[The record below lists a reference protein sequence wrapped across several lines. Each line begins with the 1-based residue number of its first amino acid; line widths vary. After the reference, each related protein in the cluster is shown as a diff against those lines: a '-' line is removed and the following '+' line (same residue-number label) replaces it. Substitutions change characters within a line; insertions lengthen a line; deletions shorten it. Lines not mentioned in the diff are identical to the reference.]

1 MSKTRVLVPA
11 LVCAATAAVVAGSI
25 GAAADSG
32 YPRVTA
38 STDVTQNNKS
48 PVRDMAIAAVAV
60 DPNNASHI
68 AVVGGDWR
76 AGSCYLY
83 VSTDGGAT
91 FAVGK
96 RSPVPAQFD
105 TCTPNGGTNAWAVAF
120 DKAGNILVVT
130 MAANRP
136 GTTAAN
142 GSVLLMKTSDNG
154 NNWSSTFVKDNR
166 QVNPPEGAGQV
177 QLAVDNTRNRIY
189 VGWQERGVNVT
200 GYSGQQRR
208 AEVAVSTDGGNSFSQ
223 PVDVEGDPSSTLSV
237 GGPNMSLT
245 PDGTLWVFYSQSA
258 ASTGSS
264 AVFSSQKP
272 LLRMAKTTDGGQT
285 FTQVGSIG
293 SSIPV
298 NFGFPSFAAAPY
310 GQNGTALVLIYEG
323 LAQGTAGTQYQLR
336 DIYTQS
342 STDGGQTWGQQTRV
356 TDDNLITDLGNK
368 YVPGITAAPNGR
380 FDAAWVDMRD
390 DNGNLLSNIY
400 SASSNDGGST
410 WSKNIKVSDQPSN
423 LHYGQFANESDIR
436 SNLGIASNN
445 YAANIVWD
453 STQNASPSK
462 DVQDIYF
469 GAVQMAP
476 VPASTGTTILYII
489 AAVAGGLVFAAIV
502 LVIAGMIVRRRRS
515 GTGAPPR
522 AGTPT
527 AGTTAS

>member
-1 MSKTRVLVPA
+1 MRKTRVLVPA
-11 LVCAATAAVVAGSI
+11 LVAAATAAVVGGSS

-48 PVRDMAIAAVAV
+48 PVRDMAIASVAV
-60 DPNNASHI
+60 DPNDPNRI

-76 AGSCYLY
+76 AGSCFLY

-105 TCTPNGGTNAWAVAF
+105 TCAPNGGTNAWAVAF
-120 DKAGNILVVT
+120 DKSGNILVVT

-154 NNWSSTFVKDNR
+154 NTWSSTFVKDNR
-166 QVNPPEGAGQV
+166 QVNPPQGAGQV
-177 QLAVDNTRNRIY
+177 QLAVDTTRNRVY
-189 VGWQERGVNVT
+189 VGWQERNVPVT
-200 GYSGQQRR
+200 GYGSPGTQRR
-208 AEVAVSTDGGNSFSQ
+208 AEVAVSTDGGSSFSA

-258 ASTGSS
+258 APKGSA
-264 AVFSSQKP
+264 AVFSAQTP
-272 LLRMAKTTDGGQT
+272 QLRLAKTTDGGSS
-285 FTQVGSIG
+285 FTQVGPIG

-298 NFGFPSFAAAPY
+298 NFGFPTFAAASY
-310 GQNGTALVLIYEG
+310 GQKGTALVLMYETI
-323 LAQGTAGTQYQLR
+323 AAGTAGTQYQLR
-336 DIYTQS
+336 DIYATN
-342 STDGGQTWGQQTRV
+342 STDGGQTWSQQTRV
-356 TDDNLITDLGNK
+356 TDDNLLTDLGNK
-368 YVPGITAAPNGR
+368 FVPGVTAAPNGR
-380 FDAAWVDMRD
+380 FDAAWVDMRN

-400 SASSNDGGST
+400 YASSSDGGAT

-423 LHYGQFANESDIR
+423 LHYGQFANNSDVR
-436 SNLGIASNN
+436 SNTNLASNN

-453 STQNASPSK
+453 STQNATPTK

-469 GAVQMAP
+469 GGVQQAAI
-476 VPASTGTTILYII
+476 PASNGTTILYII

-502 LVIAGMIVRRRRS
+502 LVVAGVIVRRRRS
-515 GTGAPPR
+515 GIGTPPM
-522 AGTPT
+522 AGTP
-527 AGTTAS
+527 AS